1 MLKRMTMSTAG
12 GAAVSLG
19 LGFAMMTLIAGE
31 FEAQEKPEALSFE
44 ISPEIV
50 DIEPPDG
57 IERPEEFQAVET
69 PPPPPD
75 IDKQK
80 SSKPTEPIADTPEP
94 PPFDPVVMEPTDFVI
109 RVADRDP
116 QPIVRVEPI
125 MPPRAERS
133 GHCMIR
139 FDISAGGKPYN
150 VAATYCSQSLFKRPS
165 IRSVQKWNYHPEI
178 RDGVTIARTGLQ
190 SRITFQLADEN
201 DNIIPE

>member
-1 MLKRMTMSTAG
+1 MLKRVTMSTAG

-19 LGFAMMTLIAGE
+19 LGFAMMALIAGE
-31 FEAQEKPEALSFE
+31 FEAQEKPDALSFE
-44 ISPEIV
+44 IAPEIE
-50 DIEPPDG
+50 DIKPPEA
-57 IERPEEFQAVET
+57 IERPEELRRVET

-75 IDKQK
+75 IEKQK
-80 SSKPTEPIADTPEP
+80 SSKPTEAIADEP
-94 PPFDPVVMEPTDFVI
+94 ISLPFDPIIMEPTDFVI

-116 QPIVRVEPI
+116 QPIVRIQPI

-139 FDISAGGKPYN
+139 FDISASGKPYN
-150 VAATYCSQSLFKRPS
+150 VAAIYCSQSLFERPS

-178 RDGVTIARTGLQ
+178 RDGAAIARTGLQ

-201 DNIIPE
+201 GNIIPE